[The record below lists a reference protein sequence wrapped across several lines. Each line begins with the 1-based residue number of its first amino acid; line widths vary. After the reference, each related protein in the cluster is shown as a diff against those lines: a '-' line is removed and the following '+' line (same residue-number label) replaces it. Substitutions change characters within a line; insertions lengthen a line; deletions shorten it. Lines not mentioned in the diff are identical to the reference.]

1 LQLRIPALQYKQF
14 APLGIYPSARVILF
28 GFNYGAQT
36 WAMFSM
42 RLRPPTRIYAFL
54 AALLSVG
61 MGHRLFYIYP
71 GAKGSNRLSIYHR
84 VEKFR
89 RMEASKSA
97 EML

>member
-1 LQLRIPALQYKQF
+1 
-14 APLGIYPSARVILF
+14 
-28 GFNYGAQT
+28 
-36 WAMFSM
+36 MFSI

-71 GAKGSNRLSIYHR
+71 GANGSNRLVIYHR
-84 VEKFR
+84 VENNGCL
-89 RMEASKSA
+89 EALKNA